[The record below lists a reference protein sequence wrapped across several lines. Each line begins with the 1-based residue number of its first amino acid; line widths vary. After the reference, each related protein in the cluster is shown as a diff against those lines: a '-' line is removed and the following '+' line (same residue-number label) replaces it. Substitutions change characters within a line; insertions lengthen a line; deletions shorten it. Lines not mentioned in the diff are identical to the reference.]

1 MEKKITVSDV
11 KCTIEDALYASMG
24 KLMSR
29 YGISWD
35 TNLDYF
41 LDLDKY
47 ERGLDL
53 LAVSIAEGLKDA
65 RAFENAPKE

>member
-11 KCTIEDALYASMG
+11 KCTLVDALYASMG

-53 LAVSIAEGLKDA
+53 LSVAVAESLKDA